1 MKDLILF
8 SIDKNHFALELD
20 KIKRIVQ
27 ASPTTPV
34 AGNADEIEGVFTFE
48 KNVLNVLD
56 FRTMIGVNVYNSRY
70 DKLFSALKQGHESW
84 VEELKSSVEEERGFS
99 GELSPFDCDLGK
111 WLSSFNAYD
120 DTVTGII
127 DRLSVVHNKFHGQAS
142 PVINEAKGCK
152 SCAQEMI
159 NSNIEP
165 LKHSLLGL
173 LDELHA
179 DKQLIANSMQKFLIL
194 DAEKPFAVR
203 IDEIDDIIAVSES
216 DIQASETF
224 EGDESLVKI
233 DGIFEY
239 KEKLVNLIERI
250 KMPQTKDL

>member
-27 ASPTTPV
+27 ATPTTPV

-48 KNVLNVLD
+48 ENVLNVLD
-56 FRTMIGVNVYNSRY
+56 FRTMIGVDVYNSRY
-70 DKLFSALKQGHESW
+70 DDLFPKLKNSHQAWVDALKTTVDE
-84 VEELKSSVEEERGFS
+84 SVEFT

-120 DTVTGII
+120 ETVTDII
-127 DRLSVVHNKFHGQAS
+127 DKLSVVHNKFHGQATS
-142 PVINEAKGCK
+142 IVNEAKGCK
-152 SCAQEMI
+152 SCAHEMI
-159 NSNIEP
+159 DSGVEP
-165 LKHSLLGL
+165 LKEELLSF
-173 LDELHA
+173 LDALHA
-179 DKQLIANSMQKFLIL
+179 DKQLIANSMQKFLII
-194 DAEKPFAVR
+194 DAEKSFAVR
-203 IDEIDDIIAVSES
+203 IDEIDDIIAISED

-224 EGDESLVKI
+224 DGDDSLVKI

-239 KEKLVNLIERI
+239 KEKLVNLIESI
-250 KMPQTKDL
+250 KMPQVKDL